1 MDAETNFFSVHQ
13 QIALSI
19 VPVITGFLSLL
30 GSSFIIYLIYKDREK
45 KLKKTYHRLLL
56 GISTSDWL
64 NSARAC
70 TSSFLMPRG
79 TPGVWKAQGTQAT
92 CTMQGFFAQLVR
104 LHRCSSLNWFINN
117 QFNSHEFISSTG
129 SCHNSILV

>member
-1 MDAETNFFSVHQ
+1 MDAENNHFPRQ
-13 QIALSI
+13 QQKILSI

-30 GSSFIIYLIYKDREK
+30 GSSFIIYLIYKEREK

-56 GISTSDWL
+56 GISISDWL

-92 CTMQGFFAQLVR
+92 CEVQGFFAQLVR
-104 LHRCSSLNWFINN
+104 LNCCSSGI
-117 QFNSHEFISSTG
+117 
-129 SCHNSILV
+129 